1 MFVLLPSSCPIIF
14 QISRAVFPVLA
25 QAIRQ
30 FVNRHKKLLLLV
42 NGFDCVLLD
51 VAIQRQR
58 DIELQR
64 ATGSLAHMHF
74 LQPGLPVACLHS
86 RRDRRILGSLPDI
99 QAPYTAYFVGA
110 VIAIF
115 YPVGAPLS
123 GMSTNPAR
131 SFGPAAQADCWH
143 ACGSISSLR
152 RWACWRPLRHF
163 FESVRAPLHT
173 ALSLQDHEPSFRRR
187 GVIVDNPPPFR
198 QLAEY

>member
-51 VAIQRQR
+51 VAIQRS

-64 ATGSLAHMHF
+64 TTDLDAGDF
-74 LQPGLPVACLHS
+74 PQPGLSVDCVHFE
-86 RRDRRILGSLPDI
+86 IEVLGSLPDI

-110 VIAIF
+110 LIAIF

-173 ALSLQDHEPSFRRR
+173 ALILQDHEPSFRRR

>member
-42 NGFDCVLLD
+42 KGFDCVLLD
-51 VAIQRQR
+51 VAIQRS

-64 ATGSLAHMHF
+64 TTDLEAGDF
-74 LQPGLPVACLHS
+74 PQPGLSVDCVHFE
-86 RRDRRILGSLPDI
+86 IEVLGSLPDI
-99 QAPYTAYFVGA
+99 QAPSTAYFVGA
-110 VIAIF
+110 LIAIF

-143 ACGSISSLR
+143 ALWIYFIAPSMGMLAAAETFLGIR
-152 RWACWRPLRHF
+152 RD
-163 FESVRAPLHT
+163 VAPYCAKLHHANDKRCIFHHT
-173 ALSLQDHEPSFRRR
+173 P
-187 GVIVDNPPPFR
+187 
-198 QLAEY
+198 QLP